1 MKASPL
7 LPLPTQTHLLFGN
20 PTSSFC
26 CFPLPVNTPF
36 FPISLYFPDYSFI
49 FFPLIYIGIMQGT
62 STTSTFL
69 LILPSLLFFSYFP
82 NTANGDCWLI
92 EGDKGYVW
100 LAICSQNQ
108 PPYETIPQHIN
119 NTVHDLRL
127 NENKLKAVL
136 FSSMYRFTNLT
147 DLNLTKNEINYI
159 EDGAFAGQANLQV
172 TRRWVLKC
180 TRCIRSR
187 VSNSS
192 PRGPVFWKFYMC
204 PCYNTPE

>member
-1 MKASPL
+1 MQGAS
-7 LPLPTQTHLLFGN
+7 TTTSLLF
-20 PTSSFC
+20 
-26 CFPLPVNTPF
+26 
-36 FPISLYFPDYSFI
+36 
-49 FFPLIYIGIMQGT
+49 
-62 STTSTFL
+62 
-69 LILPSLLFFSYFP
+69 LILPSLLFFSYIP
-82 NTANGDCWLI
+82 HMVNGDCWLI

-147 DLNLTKNEINYI
+147 DLNLTKNEISYI

-172 TRRWVLKC
+172 MGNIHQFFQYALDIILYWLKSVAWLKKNGQ
-180 TRCIRSR
+180 T
-187 VSNSS
+187 V
-192 PRGPVFWKFYMC
+192 
-204 PCYNTPE
+204 T

>member
-1 MKASPL
+1 
-7 LPLPTQTHLLFGN
+7 
-20 PTSSFC
+20 
-26 CFPLPVNTPF
+26 
-36 FPISLYFPDYSFI
+36 
-49 FFPLIYIGIMQGT
+49 MQGA
-62 STTSTFL
+62 STTSAFL

-82 NTANGDCWLI
+82 NMANGDCWLI

-180 TRCIRSR
+180 TRCIRSQ

-192 PRGPVFWKFYMC
+192 PRGLEFESFTCVPATTHLNKIC
-204 PCYNTPE
+204 RSSAC

>member
-1 MKASPL
+1 
-7 LPLPTQTHLLFGN
+7 
-20 PTSSFC
+20 
-26 CFPLPVNTPF
+26 
-36 FPISLYFPDYSFI
+36 
-49 FFPLIYIGIMQGT
+49 MQGA
-62 STTSTFL
+62 STTSALLF
-69 LILPSLLFFSYFP
+69 LILPSLLFFSNFP
-82 NTANGDCWLI
+82 YTVSGDCWLI

-147 DLNLTKNEINYI
+147 DLNLTKNEISYI

-172 TRRWVLKC
+172 KGGC
-180 TRCIRSR
+180 MINASQIIQEYSSQCIR
-187 VSNSS
+187 
-192 PRGPVFWKFYMC
+192 P
-204 PCYNTPE
+204 